1 MRPTAEGSR
10 SQVSSEWRVA
20 LREEEKWKDMKSGER
35 SKRWQEDG
43 KDMRSMVK
51 CREGCVMER
60 KT

>member
-1 MRPTAEGSR
+1 M
-10 SQVSSEWRVA
+10 A